1 MIFNN
6 SNRTKNLQECDRS
19 KIVNALIEEQRMKEF
34 EAKLHETLQETFE
47 NFLHLQLHEAYSMLE
62 DFFKIMEGLSMG
74 KASECHFEV
83 RQVPSSIKS
92 LWRNK
97 KL

>member
-34 EAKLHETLQETFE
+34 EVKLHESLQETFE
-47 NFLHLQLHEAYSMLE
+47 NLLNLQLREAYSKLE
-62 DFFKIMEGLSMG
+62 DFFKIMDRLSMG
-74 KASECHFEV
+74 KASERHFEF
-83 RQVPSSIKS
+83 RQVP
-92 LWRNK
+92 
-97 KL
+97 